1 MTETFKHA
9 ISTLNSL
16 AMGDLDRIRQRL
28 QEVGAN
34 LAESGESELAGMLT
48 EARDALGRGDVP
60 LFRKRVQNVVSRL
73 GHLR

>member
-1 MTETFKHA
+1 MSETIRHA

-16 AMGDLDRIRQRL
+16 ATGELERIRLRL

-34 LAESGESELAGMLT
+34 LAASGEAELAGMLS
-48 EARDALGRGDVP
+48 EAEDALGRGDAP
-60 LFRKRVQNVVSRL
+60 LFRKRVQHVVSRL